1 MAETFATLC
10 RMCNDRCGL
19 TASVEAGRVTAVK
32 GTPGHPWSDG
42 KLCGKGQTAAEMV
55 NAPDR
60 LTRPLKR
67 IGSRWVE
74 IDLATALDE
83 IAEKLE
89 DLKRTYGARSVA
101 VWKGEGIGFAQQE
114 MLARRFCHALGTPN
128 YFSNDSTCF
137 CSRWIASSLVFGTG
151 LVPDYEHARCITLW
165 GSNPANSHPFQFAR
179 IKTARKAGARLIVV
193 DPRNSEVVRSADLHL
208 RPKLGTDG
216 ALAWGLMRVLINE
229 DLCDHEFVRGYTLGF
244 KELAAYAQAFTPEAV
259 EHETGVPAAQVIEA
273 ARLMA
278 EAAPRS
284 LIYAG
289 NGLEH
294 HVRGTEN
301 LRSIACIDALLGS
314 IDRAGGNRWPD
325 SFPLARLT
333 LYHENPLDDL
343 NPIGARAYPLLYK
356 FNQECHTLTG
366 IDTMLTGHP
375 YPVRGL
381 LLTAANPLLSNP
393 RSDKVHRAF
402 AGLDLLV
409 VRDLFLTETA
419 RLAHYVLPAA
429 SFLERTELH
438 VDATHNRVH
447 LTNAAI
453 SRPETQDELAFW
465 RSLAQRL
472 GVGDRFPW
480 ENETSL
486 NHWLLKDTGVKLEDI
501 IVKPMGYTF
510 APLSYEKWRDRPFPT
525 PSGRIEFAS
534 STIANHGFPRLP
546 EYPLGDG
553 GLKTDPD
560 FPFLLISGNRQ
571 KNYVG
576 SRYQNRT
583 SQSKATKGPSVTI
596 SVTDARDLGITS
608 GDFVTI
614 TSRNGALTLAS
625 RVVDDTDPGI
635 VQIPF
640 GWAQANVNLLTP
652 DDRNDHVTGFP
663 SLKEVPVHIA
673 LAGRIREQDN

>member
-1 MAETFATLC
+1 MPDTVPTIC
-10 RMCNDRCGL
+10 RMCNDQCGL
-19 TASVEAGRVTAVK
+19 TASVAGGRVVAVK
-32 GTPGHPWSDG
+32 GTPGHPWNDG
-42 KLCGKGQTAAEMV
+42 KLCGKGQDALEIV

-67 IGSRWVE
+67 VGSQWVE

-89 DLKRTYGARSVA
+89 VLKQTYGARSVA
-101 VWKGEGIGFAQQE
+101 VWKGEGVGFAQQE
-114 MLARRFCHALGTPN
+114 MLARRFCHAWGTPN

-137 CSRWIASSLVFGTG
+137 CSRWIASSLVYGTG

-165 GSNPANSHPFQFAR
+165 GANPANSHPFHFAK
-179 IKTARKAGARLIVV
+179 IKSARKAGARLIVI

-208 RPKLGTDG
+208 KPRLGTDG

-229 DLCDHEFVRGYTLGF
+229 NLVDREFVQGYTLGF
-244 KELAAYAQAFTPEAV
+244 DELAAYAQAFTPEAV
-259 EHETGVPAAQVIEA
+259 ERETGVPAAQLIEA

-278 EAAPRS
+278 VAAPSS

-301 LRSIACIDALLGS
+301 LRSIACIGALLGS
-314 IDRAGGNRWPD
+314 IDRAGGSRWPD
-325 SFPLARLT
+325 SFPLASLT
-333 LYHENPLDDL
+333 LYQENPLDDL
-343 NPIGARAYPLLYK
+343 NPIGAAEYPLLYQ

-366 IDTMLTGHP
+366 IDAMLTGQP

-381 LLTAANPLLSNP
+381 LLTAANPVLSNP
-393 RSDKVHRAF
+393 RSDKVQQAF
-402 AGLDLLV
+402 TGLDLLV

-438 VDATHNRVH
+438 VDSTHNRVH
-447 LTNAAI
+447 LTKAAI

-472 GVGDRFPW
+472 GVGDQFPW
-480 ENETSL
+480 ENETAL
-486 NHWLLKDTGVKLEDI
+486 NHWLLQDTGVKPEDI
-501 IVKPMGYTF
+501 SVDPTGYSF

-525 PSGRIEFAS
+525 QSGRIEFAS
-534 STIANHGFPRLP
+534 PSLADHGLPRLP
-546 EYPLGDG
+546 EYPLGNG
-553 GLKTDPD
+553 GLKVDPL
-560 FPFLLISGNRQ
+560 FPYHLISGNRQ

-576 SRYQNRT
+576 SRYQNRSSPGT
-583 SQSKATKGPSVTI
+583 AAKGPFATI
-596 SVTDARDLGITS
+596 NAADARDLGINS
-608 GDFVTI
+608 GDLVTV
-614 TSRNGALTLAS
+614 TSRTGSLTLAC
-625 RVVDDTDPGI
+625 RVADDADPGI

-652 DDRNDHVTGFP
+652 DDRNDPVTGFP
-663 SLKEVPVHIA
+663 SMKEVPVQIA
-673 LAGRIREQDN
+673 PEGN

>member
-1 MAETFATLC
+1 MPDTVSTIC
-10 RMCNDRCGL
+10 RMCNDQCGL
-19 TASVEAGRVTAVK
+19 TATVAGGRVVAVN
-32 GTPGHPWSDG
+32 GTPGHPWNDG
-42 KLCGKGQTAAEMV
+42 KLCGKGQDVIEIV

-60 LTRPLKR
+60 LTRPMKR
-67 IGSRWVE
+67 VGSQWVE
-74 IDLATALDE
+74 IDLGTALDE

-89 DLKRTYGARSVA
+89 VLKRTYGARSVA
-101 VWKGEGIGFAQQE
+101 VWKGEGVGFAQQE
-114 MLARRFCHALGTPN
+114 MLARRFCHAWGTPN

-137 CSRWIASSLVFGTG
+137 CSRWIASSLVYGTG

-165 GSNPANSHPFQFAR
+165 GSNPANSHPFHFAR
-179 IKTARKAGARLIVV
+179 IKSARKAGARLIVI

-208 RPKLGTDG
+208 RPRLGTDG
-216 ALAWGLMRVLINE
+216 ALAWGLMRVLIHE
-229 DLCDHEFVRGYTLGF
+229 GLYDHEFVKGYTLGF
-244 KELAAYAQAFTPEAV
+244 DELAAYAQTFTPEVV
-259 EHETGVPAAQVIEA
+259 ERETGVPATQLIEA

-278 EAAPRS
+278 EAAPSS

-301 LRSIACIDALLGS
+301 LRSIACIGALLGS
-314 IDRAGGNRWPD
+314 IDRVGGSRWPD

-333 LYHENPLDDL
+333 LYQENPLDDL
-343 NPIGARAYPLLYK
+343 NPIGAREYPLLYE

-366 IDTMLTGHP
+366 IDAMLTGQP

-393 RSDKVHRAF
+393 RSDKVQQAF

-438 VDATHNRVH
+438 VDSTHNRVH
-447 LTNAAI
+447 LTKAAI

-472 GVGDRFPW
+472 GVGDQFPW
-480 ENETSL
+480 ENETAL
-486 NHWLLKDTGVKLEDI
+486 NHWLLQDTGVKPEHI
-501 IVKPMGYTF
+501 IDGPTGYSF

-525 PSGRIEFAS
+525 QSGRIEFAS
-534 STIANHGFPRLP
+534 PSLADRGFPRLP

-553 GLKTDPD
+553 ALKVDPL

-576 SRYQNRT
+576 SRYQNR
-583 SQSKATKGPSVTI
+583 SSPGNAAKSPFATI
-596 SVTDARDLGITS
+596 SAADARDLGIAS
-608 GDFVTI
+608 GDLVTV
-614 TSRNGALTLAS
+614 TSRTGSLTLTS
-625 RVVDDTDPGI
+625 RVADDAAPGI

-652 DDRNDHVTGFP
+652 DDCNDPVTGFP
-663 SLKEVPVHIA
+663 SMKEVPVHIA
-673 LAGRIREQDN
+673 PAGRIRQ